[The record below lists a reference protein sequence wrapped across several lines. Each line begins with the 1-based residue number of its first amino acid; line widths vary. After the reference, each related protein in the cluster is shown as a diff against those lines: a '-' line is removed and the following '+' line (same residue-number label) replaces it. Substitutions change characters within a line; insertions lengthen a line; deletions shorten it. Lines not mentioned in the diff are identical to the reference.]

1 MRERIEFKLN
11 ELEKH
16 LSQLKRNIKYLDAF
30 YGFPLKDEY
39 IKIILES
46 SDIDKLDSIAYRLIK
61 FQDTLGRT
69 IKLYFSLV
77 EENTDSLTM
86 LDLINLAE
94 KVGFSIDRE
103 FFRELRLLRN
113 SITHE
118 YIENVSEIK
127 IALNSLKEKLPRL
140 EKILNELK
148 ERVESISRN

>member
-1 MRERIEFKLN
+1 MIERVKFKLN
-11 ELEKH
+11 ELDKH
-16 LSQLKRNIKYLDAF
+16 LLQLKRNINYLDIF

-39 IKIILES
+39 INNILES

-61 FQDTLGRT
+61 FQDSLGRV

-77 EENTDSLTM
+77 EENTDNLTM

-94 KVGFSIDRE
+94 KLGFSIDRD
-103 FFRELRLLRN
+103 FFRKLRLLRN

-118 YIENVSEIK
+118 YVENLSEISQ
-127 IALNSLKEKLPRL
+127 ALNKLKESLPRL

-148 ERVESISRN
+148 ERVESISRD

>member
-1 MRERIEFKLN
+1 MIERLEFKLN

-16 LSQLKRNIKYLDAF
+16 LLQLKRNIKYLDAF

-39 IKIILES
+39 IKNILES

-61 FQDTLGRT
+61 FQDTLGRV

-77 EENTDSLTM
+77 EENTDNLTM

-118 YIENVSEIK
+118 YVENISEIK
-127 IALNSLKEKLPRL
+127 KALNNLKEILPRL
-140 EKILNELK
+140 EKIIYELK
-148 ERVESISRN
+148 ERVESISRD

>member
-1 MRERIEFKLN
+1 MIERLEFKLN

-16 LSQLKRNIKYLDAF
+16 LLQLKRNIKYLDAF

-39 IKIILES
+39 IKNILES

-61 FQDTLGRT
+61 FQDTLGRV

-94 KVGFSIDRE
+94 KMGFSIDRE

-118 YIENVSEIK
+118 YVENISEIK
-127 IALNSLKEKLPRL
+127 KALNNLKEILPRL

-148 ERVESISRN
+148 ERVESISRD

>member
-1 MRERIEFKLN
+1 MIERLEFKLN

-16 LSQLKRNIKYLDAF
+16 LLQLKRNIKYLDAF

-39 IKIILES
+39 IKNILES

-61 FQDTLGRT
+61 FQDTLGRV

-77 EENTDSLTM
+77 EENTDNLTM
-86 LDLINLAE
+86 LDLINFAE

-118 YIENVSEIK
+118 YVENISEIK
-127 IALNSLKEKLPRL
+127 KALNNLKEILPRL
-140 EKILNELK
+140 EKIIYELK
-148 ERVESISRN
+148 ERVESISRD

>member
-1 MRERIEFKLN
+1 MIERIEFKLN

-16 LSQLKRNIKYLDAF
+16 LLQLKRNIKYLDAF

-39 IKIILES
+39 IKNILES

-61 FQDTLGRT
+61 FQDTLGRV
-69 IKLYFSLV
+69 IKFYFSLV

-94 KVGFSIDRE
+94 KMGFSIDRE

-118 YIENVSEIK
+118 YVENISEIK
-127 IALNSLKEKLPRL
+127 KALNNLKEILPRL
-140 EKILNELK
+140 EKIIYELK
-148 ERVESISRN
+148 ERVESISRD

>member
-1 MRERIEFKLN
+1 MIERLEFKLN

-16 LSQLKRNIKYLDAF
+16 LLQLKRNIKYLDAF

-39 IKIILES
+39 IKNILES

-61 FQDTLGRT
+61 FQDTLGRV
-69 IKLYFSLV
+69 IKFYFSLV

-94 KVGFSIDRE
+94 KMGFSIDRE

-118 YIENVSEIK
+118 YVENISEIK
-127 IALNSLKEKLPRL
+127 KALNNLKEILPRL
-140 EKILNELK
+140 EKIIYELK
-148 ERVESISRN
+148 ERVESISRD

>member
-1 MRERIEFKLN
+1 MIERIGFKLN

-16 LSQLKRNIKYLDAF
+16 LLQLKKNIKYLDAF

-39 IKIILES
+39 IKNILES

-61 FQDTLGRT
+61 FQDSLGRV

-94 KVGFSIDRE
+94 KMGFSIDRE

-118 YIENVSEIK
+118 YVENISEIK
-127 IALNSLKEKLPRL
+127 KALNNLKEILPRL

>member
-1 MRERIEFKLN
+1 MIERVKFKLN

-16 LSQLKRNIKYLDAF
+16 LMQLKRNINYLDAF

-46 SDIDKLDSIAYRLIK
+46 SDVDKLDSIAYRLIK
-61 FQDTLGRT
+61 FQDSLGRT

-94 KVGFSIDRE
+94 KLGFSIDRE
-103 FFRELRLLRN
+103 FFRKLRLLRN

-118 YIENVSEIK
+118 YIEDVSEIRE
-127 IALNSLKEKLPRL
+127 ALNTLKEYLSRL

-148 ERVESISRN
+148 ERVESISRS